1 MLWAAM
7 AGRARR
13 PVRVP
18 NLRGMATSDASGLLR
33 EAGLRAGLVH
43 LTFSRDFDAG
53 TVFDQEPAAGV
64 NVERGQSVD
73 LTVSSGLR

>member
-1 MLWAAM
+1 MVD
-7 AGRARR
+7 RPRR

-18 NLRGMATSDASGLLR
+18 DLTGRAASDAAGLLR
-33 EAGLRAGLVH
+33 EVGLRAGLVR
-43 LTFSRDFDAG
+43 LKFSRDFDAG
-53 TVFDQEPAAGV
+53 TVFDQEPVAGV

>member
-1 MLWAAM
+1 M
-7 AGRARR
+7 AGKAR

-18 NLRGMATSDASGLLR
+18 DLTGMAAPDAAGLLR
-33 EAGLRAGLVH
+33 EVGLRAGLVH
-43 LTFSRDFDAG
+43 LKFSKDFDAG

-64 NVERGQSVD
+64 NIERGRSVE